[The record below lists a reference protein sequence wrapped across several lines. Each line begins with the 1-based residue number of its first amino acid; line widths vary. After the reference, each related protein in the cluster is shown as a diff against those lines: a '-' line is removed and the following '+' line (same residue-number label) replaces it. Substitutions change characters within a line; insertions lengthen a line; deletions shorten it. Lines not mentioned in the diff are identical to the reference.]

1 MNNGWVLIAMLLLC
15 ILGVACVILVGRAEK
30 DKVLGSILIV
40 DGDSMYVELK
50 DETSLDKIKSSD
62 YVVFE
67 VINKK
72 SPK

>member
-1 MNNGWVLIAMLLLC
+1 MYNGWMLIGILLLC
-15 ILGVACVILVGRAEK
+15 ILAVGCIILVGRTEK